1 MALNTLNDLKRIAHK
16 TIRDSITLTNGPDGN
31 FIVNLFSCNR
41 RFNGKYTI
49 EIHGITNDNAVRVA
63 SVIRKFTVDIS
74 GGEIQRIINS
84 NDGDSPSVAK
94 ISIAFNGKTSDGETS
109 DDLTLQLIING
120 TTSTSKDY
128 SINTALEISD
138 DPNNSVE
145 LLMTSESC
153 TETDIAFLERS
164 AYEVVTA
171 GIIDT
176 NPKRIIKL
184 DTNFN
189 GDDITTDSSSIK
201 INAKGKSFKSEFDYA
216 GLTANNMSIDTKSLS
231 LISNGSVNINAAVAN
246 TNTGSV
252 QINAYKTTIGG
263 ASSINIETPNIGVA
277 ASNTV
282 LSGTNLQA
290 DITGS
295 THLNS
300 NTLDIK
306 TLNGINVVSGNKISI
321 NSAYSP
327 INIKSASVVIGQ
339 YNAELNGAELNI
351 SGNVASM
358 NSTGSIYL
366 NSKGQMFVESNSII
380 HINSNDHINI
390 NSPNGIYSRTNGQ
403 VLINTTAEMCLIS
416 DTTQINAKTNLN
428 LRANSAVSINSPIVE
443 ITNASF
449 IGSETLIG
457 SNSLNVVTNSI
468 SIGSTSQKSFIST
481 FNMQVNASQSI
492 AINTPSMAINTN
504 TGLNL
509 KSKGPIAINGSA
521 TTITNATFVGS
532 QTLINS
538 NLLKVTTP
546 NINIAS
552 GNTSII
558 SYRTEVIDNK
568 TWHEYQFGPNTSIV
582 FDGRLAMSGNIE
594 QHFNAPVSYGNVATF
609 RSHIALID
617 MNRPGG
623 ENYGLISSNTTFLAS
638 DNSIRLS
645 AVDANKPSQFAPDV
659 NSNYSTLLLNRNNSK
674 LTSRNI
680 AIDTDDWLPT
690 DSVTMPSTDRS
701 VLIRGGKMRLV
712 SYDLELTAANTV
724 SIDAKNVVFGNTSLN
739 TTSITVNSITST
751 GSIQS
756 NSMAT
761 NSIKVGK
768 WTVAESEGNL
778 VFTL

>member
-1 MALNTLNDLKRIAHK
+1 MALNTLNDLKRITHK
-16 TIRDSITLTNGPDGN
+16 TIRDSITLTNGSDGN

-153 TETDIAFLERS
+153 TETDIAFLETS

-306 TLNGINVVSGNKISI
+306 TSNEISVISGRKISI
-321 NSAYSP
+321 DSASSP
-327 INIKSASVVIGQ
+327 IEITSYDVIIGRYGASLDIHG
-339 YNAELNGAELNI
+339 Y
-351 SGNVASM
+351 SASM
-358 NSTGSIYL
+358 NARDDIYL
-366 NSKGQMFVESNSII
+366 NSNNQMFVDSSII

-403 VLINTTAEMCLIS
+403 VLINTKSEMCLNS
-416 DTTQINAKTNLN
+416 NTTQINAKTNLN

-449 IGSETLIG
+449 IGSETLIS

-509 KSKGPIAINGSA
+509 KSKGPIAINGTT